1 MRPPTPPEQLHPAL
15 KPNVCKPSFFLSA
28 HVFEDAEDV
37 IKANIT
43 DPLKIIQVTCEN
55 EKCFFL
61 YKTGSVSKLSI
72 QYSILI

>member
-28 HVFEDAEDV
+28 HVCEDAEDV

-43 DPLKIIQVTCEN
+43 DPLKIIQLVKMKN
-55 EKCFFL
+55 VSFFIRL
-61 YKTGSVSKLSI
+61 VQSLNCRFNMVH
-72 QYSILI
+72 